1 MYPHSGYFNIKTH
14 KTRQYFPTA
23 KNKPKKKGQKMNEK
37 IIKPGVVKRIT
48 DQIKDKNPLCTPEA
62 VDDVL
67 TAFFNVITSAMSEGD
82 SVILKGYMTIKP
94 LHRPQYRANTIAS
107 GDTKFKTIVIPEHY
121 VAKIKAGTKLKEA
134 AQQLTEKQIGVRE

>member
-1 MYPHSGYFNIKTH
+1 
-14 KTRQYFPTA
+14 
-23 KNKPKKKGQKMNEK
+23 MNEK

-67 TAFFNVITSAMSEGD
+67 TAFFNVITAAIAEGD
-82 SVILKGYMTIKP
+82 SIILNGYMVVKP
-94 LHRPQYRANTIAS
+94 QLRADCVS
-107 GDTKFKTIVIPEHY
+107 GNGTMGEKIIVPRHY
-121 VAKIKAGTKLKEA
+121 VAKLKAGTKLKEA